1 MPNTKSAAK
10 RLRQNLLR
18 RFRNRAVKSAL
29 RTARK
34 KVLAAIEAKNVAES
48 QSRLSLF
55 AKLADRA
62 AAKNIIHPNAAA
74 RYKSRLAQHIKLLKD
89 KEKSAQPV

>member
-10 RLRQNLLR
+10 RLRQNVVR
-18 RFRNRAVKSAL
+18 RLRNRAVKSKI

-34 KVLAAIEAKNVAES
+34 KVLAALEARNIPEAER
-48 QSRLSLF
+48 QFSLF

-74 RYKSRLAQHIKLLKD
+74 RYKSRLSQRIKLLKN
-89 KEKSAQPV
+89 KEKAAQPA